1 MPSND
6 AETFVGKSIKMIM
19 LEGVLAGHF
28 GECGIHFIVLRCSY
42 FEGVEEI
49 HLGEK
54 IRYTF
59 CSFHVLLN
67 RYLHGLC
74 YFLM

>member
-1 MPSND
+1 MNE
-6 AETFVGKSIKMIM
+6 AETFVGKRIKMIV
-19 LEGVLAGHF
+19 LEGVFAGHF
-28 GECGIHFIVLRCSY
+28 GEFGIHFIVLRCSY

-49 HLGEK
+49 YLGER

-59 CSFHVLLN
+59 CSFPVLLN
-67 RYLHGLC
+67 GYLHGLC

>member
-1 MPSND
+1 MNE
-6 AETFVGKSIKMIM
+6 AETFVGKSIKMIV
-19 LEGVLAGHF
+19 LEDVFAGRF
-28 GECGIHFIVLRCSY
+28 GECGIHFIGLSCSY
-42 FEGVEEI
+42 FEGVEEL
-49 HLGEK
+49 HLGER

-67 RYLHGLC
+67 RYLHGMC

>member
-1 MPSND
+1 VMPSND

-42 FEGVEEI
+42 FEGVEL

-54 IRYTF
+54 NQVHFLLLSCTF
-59 CSFHVLLN
+59 K
-67 RYLHGLC
+67 
-74 YFLM
+74 